1 MYLKSDI
8 VSKTLKSP
16 AMTISKPGLIHD
28 KVYMPWGDT
37 NWDTQALAECTIPD
51 FIIVAEPDIVRK
63 PVKTFGQGRKKAY
76 IFATIPQSWTI
87 GWVSKAIPITRLR
100 QRGTCQATSSPGSH
114 CHFSDWGQRLR
125 KAADRTNKEV
135 SNRR

>member
-16 AMTISKPGLIHD
+16 AMTISKPGLNQMRFTIRCICLG
-28 KVYMPWGDT
+28 VMQTG
-37 NWDTQALAECTIPD
+37 DTQALAECTIPD

-76 IFATIPQSWTI
+76 ILATIPQSWTI
-87 GWVSKAIPITRLR
+87 GCVSQGHPNNTAQTERVMPGHFITRIPL
-100 QRGTCQATSSPGSH
+100 P
-114 CHFSDWGQRLR
+114 FF
-125 KAADRTNKEV
+125 
-135 SNRR
+135 